1 MKLDKLIVLFGII
14 ISITIITITQKN
26 NDLSK
31 LVAEA
36 EKHYYAQ
43 EYNLAIEKYGVLSEK
58 DTLSPKWNLK
68 IAEIYS
74 VMHDF
79 DNSLKYIDL
88 SKKYEE
94 IDASSYNHMV
104 FTEFMNGKYE
114 QALKDGNLAL
124 IKYPN
129 DNSLIKT
136 MFTVYMAN
144 KKITEAKEIIY
155 RYNVDVKS
163 SYDTAEYARMLMLIG
178 KWEEGYSKLKLAFEL
193 NKDEYKIYDVLAQIS
208 SYNKD
213 LLLQNITALSK
224 SYPNDLAYKMWL
236 AKIYSL
242 SIDTVDEANKL
253 IDEISSK
260 DIGTMQIKLI
270 KANVY
275 KNLDDTEKSDKL
287 IEDVISDNPDDYRGY
302 HSAGWYY
309 LYKSDYEK
317 ASEYCN
323 KSIQINSD
331 YPDNYGFLM
340 PEILKHG
347 SSKLAAE
354 PYYRTALYKEP
365 YNYNIMLSLANY
377 YWHTSDD
384 IYKALEYFNF
394 ASIIKPYDVEI
405 KYNMALINI
414 FDGRG
419 DEAIEVLNVCSK
431 LDQSVPKYHR
441 TLSTIYMTQNK
452 AVEAKAEIESAYD
465 ADEEDIL
472 TLNNIG
478 CYYISMEQNV
488 EKGLDNITKAFQG
501 LNDSYDEYT
510 KKIIVENYD
519 KVQKLK
525 QNYSKG
531 KDNEEL
537 KIPEFTLFY

>member
-1 MKLDKLIVLFGII
+1 MGLKKIIVLFII
-14 ISITIITITQKN
+14 VISITIITITQKS
-26 NDLSK
+26 NDLSN
-31 LVAEA
+31 LEAEA

-43 EYNLAIEKYGVLSEK
+43 EYNLAIEKYVILSNKEP
-58 DTLSPKWNLK
+58 LSAKWNLK
-68 IAEIYS
+68 IAEVYS
-74 VMHDF
+74 VMHDLR
-79 DNSLKYIDL
+79 NSLKYIDL
-88 SKKYEE
+88 AKKNED
-94 IDASSYNHMV
+94 IDVSSYNHIV
-104 FTEFMNGKYE
+104 FTELMNGEYE
-114 QALKDGNLAL
+114 EALKDGNHAL
-124 IKYPN
+124 IKYPK
-129 DNSLIKT
+129 DKSLKKT
-136 MFTVYMAN
+136 MYTVYMAN
-144 KKITEAKEIIY
+144 NKVTEAEEIILKY
-155 RYNVDVKS
+155 DVDVKS
-163 SYDTAEYARMLMLIG
+163 SYDTAEYAGMLMLIG
-178 KWEEGYSKLKLAFEL
+178 KWEEGYSKLKHAFEL
-193 NKDEYKIYDVLAQIS
+193 NKDENKIYDVLAQIS
-208 SYNKD
+208 LYNKD
-213 LLLQNITALSK
+213 ILLKNITALSQK
-224 SYPNDLAYKMWL
+224 YPSDLAYKMWL

-242 SIDTVDEANKL
+242 SIDTVDEANKF
-253 IDEISSK
+253 IDQIFSEDMGI
-260 DIGTMQIKLI
+260 MQIKLI

-287 IEDVISDNPDDYRGY
+287 IEDVILDYPDDYRAY

-323 KSIQINSD
+323 KSIRINSD

-365 YNYNIMLSLANY
+365 YNYNIMISLANY

-394 ASIIKPYDVEI
+394 VSVIKPEDVEI
-405 KYNMALINI
+405 KYNIALINI

-419 DEAIEVLNVCSK
+419 DEAIEVLNICSK

-441 TLSTIYMTQNK
+441 TLATIYMTQNK
-452 AVEAKAEIESAYD
+452 VVEAKSEIESAYD

-472 TLNNIG
+472 TLNNVG

-488 EKGLDNITKAFQG
+488 EKGLYNITKAFQG
-501 LNDSYDEYT
+501 LNNSYDEYT

-525 QNYSKG
+525 LSYASG
-531 KDNEEL
+531 KDNEEF

>member
-1 MKLDKLIVLFGII
+1 MKLGKLIILFVII
-14 ISITIITITQKN
+14 ISITIITQKS
-26 NDLSK
+26 NDFSN

-58 DTLSPKWNLK
+58 DVRSPKWNLK
-68 IAEIYS
+68 IAEVYS

-79 DNSLKYIDL
+79 DNSTKYIDL
-88 SKKYEE
+88 SKQYKEV
-94 IDASSYNHMV
+94 DASSYNHMV
-104 FTEFMNGKYE
+104 FTELMNGKYE
-114 QALKDGNLAL
+114 QALKDGKLAL
-124 IKYPN
+124 IKYPK

-144 KKITEAKEIIY
+144 NKIDQAKGIIY
-155 RYNVDVKS
+155 GYNVDVKS

-208 SYNKD
+208 LYNKD
-213 LLLQNITALSK
+213 LLLENITALSK
-224 SYPNDLAYKMWL
+224 KYPSDLAYKMWL

-242 SIDTVDEANKL
+242 SIDTVDEAKK
-253 IDEISSK
+253 IIYEISSK
-260 DIGTMQIKLI
+260 DIENMQIKLI

-275 KNLDDTEKSDKL
+275 KNLGDTEESDKL
-287 IEDVISDNPDDYRGY
+287 MEDIISDNPDDYRAY

-323 KSIQINSD
+323 KSIKSNSD

-340 PEILKHG
+340 PEILKYG
-347 SSKLAAE
+347 SSKIAAE
-354 PYYRTALYKEP
+354 PYYRTALYSEP

-384 IYKALEYFNF
+384 INKALEYFNF
-394 ASIIKPYDVEI
+394 ASVIKPYDVEI
-405 KYNMALINI
+405 KYNIALINI
-414 FDGRG
+414 FEGKG
-419 DEAIEVLNVCSK
+419 DEAIEVLNICSK

-441 TLSTIYMTQNK
+441 TLSTIYIMQNK

-478 CYYISMEQNV
+478 CYYISLEQNV
-488 EKGLDNITKAFQG
+488 ERGLYNITKAFQG
-501 LNDSYDEYT
+501 LNDSCDDYT
-510 KKIIVENYD
+510 KKVILENYD

-525 QNYSKG
+525 QSYAKG